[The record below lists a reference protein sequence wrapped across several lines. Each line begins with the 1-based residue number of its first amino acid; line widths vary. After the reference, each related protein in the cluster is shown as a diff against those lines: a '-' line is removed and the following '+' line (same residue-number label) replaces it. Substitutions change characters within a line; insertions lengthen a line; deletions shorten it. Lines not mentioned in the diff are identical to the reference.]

1 MVIHTLTS
9 RFCGGIRELDFI
21 SQQHVTMQTLHAIHN
36 HIFPLDAPT
45 HKITP
50 TSPNRERLHMFQET
64 SVGQSR
70 PDVTGRCAALAA
82 AKYSS

>member
-1 MVIHTLTS
+1 VVIHSLT
-9 RFCGGIRELDFI
+9 RGLIDRLRELDFI
-21 SQQHVTMQTLHAIHN
+21 GQQHVAVHTLHAIHN

-64 SVGQSR
+64 SMGRSR